1 MAKKLIENYN
11 RRACSAKLNQF
22 DPLAKDNDFIEVTEW
37 DSGEGFD
44 VDLYSEGTSEKFA
57 MTFGEF
63 KALKA
68 LVKHIYNASLEL

>member
-1 MAKKLIENYN
+1 MAKKVINDYN

-22 DPLAKDNDFIEVTEW
+22 DPLSKDNDFIEVTAW

-44 VDLYSEGTSEKFA
+44 VDLYSEGVSTKFA

-68 LVKHIYNASLEL
+68 LVKHMDNASLE